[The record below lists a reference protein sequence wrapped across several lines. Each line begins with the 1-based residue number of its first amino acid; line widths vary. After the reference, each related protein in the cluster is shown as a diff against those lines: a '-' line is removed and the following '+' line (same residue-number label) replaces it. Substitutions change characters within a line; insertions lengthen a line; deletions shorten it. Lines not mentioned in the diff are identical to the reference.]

1 MTELERVNKFATLAD
16 DLFGILDGAMLTNGL
31 RDMGYFKAPASVNHH
46 GNYDGGLFDHSW
58 AVMEALENLT
68 YRLDLKWERKESLYI
83 VGLLHDLCKCNSYM
97 YNEETGQW
105 EYNNNITINGHGEL
119 SVIFAQQFIQLT
131 EEEMLCIRWHM
142 GAYDDEKNW
151 NILGRAIE
159 EYPNVLYTHTADMIA
174 SRIQG
179 I

>member
-1 MTELERVNKFATLAD
+1 MTETERINKFATLAD
-16 DLFGILDGAMLTNGL
+16 DLFGILDGAMLTHKL
-31 RDMGYFKAPASVNHH
+31 KDMGYFKAPASVNHH

-83 VGLLHDLCKCNSYM
+83 VGLLHDLCKCNSYV

-119 SVIFAQQFIQLT
+119 SVILAQQLIQLT

>member
-16 DLFGILDGAMLTNGL
+16 NLFGILDGATLTNGL
-31 RDMGYFKAPASVNHH
+31 RDIGYFKAPASISHH

-58 AVMEALENLT
+58 AVMEALENFT

-83 VGLLHDLCKCNSYM
+83 VGLLHDLCKCNSYV

-131 EEEMLCIRWHM
+131 EEEILCIRWHM
-142 GAYDDEKNW
+142 GAYDDKENW
-151 NILGRAIE
+151 NILGKAIE
-159 EYPNVLYTHTADMIA
+159 KCPNVLYTHTADMIA
-174 SRIQG
+174 SRVNG